1 MNISIKLF
9 ARARE
14 LAQTPELRLSL
25 PAGTTASGAVHALT
39 SAAPALCEIAPYLR
53 VAVNHRLVDGAHPIN
68 EGDEVAMLPPM
79 SGG

>member
-1 MNISIKLF
+1 MNINVKLF

-14 LAQTPELRLSL
+14 LACAPEVKLSL
-25 PAGTTASGAVHALT
+25 PAGTTASGAIHALV
-39 SAAPALCEIAPYLR
+39 SAAPALREISPYLR
-53 VAVNHRLVDGAHPIN
+53 VAVNHRLVEPEHPIT